1 MLRLADDIGRT
12 AAPVDA
18 ETVLPLASVPT
29 ATGAL
34 IRAQSA
40 PGSSLRGTVQCDMRM
55 SLRRAH
61 CTDESMGGTMMVRG
75 FKAPAEGAMKYS
87 LITTSPPGRT
97 APAAARRLIA
107 LTRAHSASC
116 PQSSAR
122 RSLVERLPLPRLRLR
137 SVRQY
142 SGARW
147 GPSRARVVPPQASPR
162 VRRRHPEA
170 AGSIFEC
177 SNQTDAEFGH
187 GRPKRQIRAHLAPQ
201 IHPTGVHNA
210 PQALC
215 YLL

>member
-40 PGSSLRGTVQCDMRM
+40 PGSSRRGTVQCDMRM

-75 FKAPAEGAMKYS
+75 FGAPAEGAMKYS

-122 RSLVERLPLPRLRLR
+122 RQPCRTAPVAAPAAQKRPPVLRRSLGTVA
-137 SVRQY
+137 
-142 SGARW
+142 GT
-147 GPSRARVVPPQASPR
+147 SRAASSVSARAPPSP
-162 VRRRHPEA
+162 
-170 AGSIFEC
+170 GGC
-177 SNQTDAEFGH
+177 
-187 GRPKRQIRAHLAPQ
+187 RQHLRM
-201 IHPTGVHNA
+201 
-210 PQALC
+210 
-215 YLL
+215 